1 MAINKSSISS
11 QSIKENTDITIAMLI
26 DRPDPNLYLS
36 SPVMPNTMVGW
47 YNQNTDAVELWI
59 TDRTGYRYIKVQ

>member
-11 QSIKENTDITIAMLI
+11 QSIKENTDITIAMLV

-36 SPVMPNTMVGW
+36 SPVTPNTMVGW